1 MITLFGQHK
10 AKAASLWADGNRLF
24 ARHIVLPRTLQK
36 SPPGRNLLLIVNEN
50 QLYLRRF
57 VVGFS
62 RAIHIQQISINPLI
76 PKEMD

>member
-50 QLYLRRF
+50 QLYL
-57 VVGFS
+57 
-62 RAIHIQQISINPLI
+62 
-76 PKEMD
+76 